1 MEQGLNGEFS
11 EDDIKDLIKDKQN
24 HANAAIVMRYPA
36 RVGTNYQPTDD
47 LSVYKTHPAGSTPKY

>member
-11 EDDIKDLIKDKQN
+11 EDDIKDLIKDKQT
-24 HANAAIVMRYPA
+24 HTNAAIVMKYPA

-47 LSVYKTHPAGSTPKY
+47 LSVYKTHPAGSKPAY